1 MEDEQFKN
9 VTKCRYHGY
18 FTNSDHKYLHSD
30 AWWRVMLS
38 KMVFVLVFEHLVFF
52 ILMIIQYAIPDV
64 PDSVTLH
71 VARNQHVNKSAA
83 YKVLSL
89 SFLSVSSVSSWAVDK
104 TQQKPSLKQT
114 LWAFDLMEFIEY
126 EAFIEPRVD

>member
-9 VTKCRYHGY
+9 VTECRYHGY

-38 KMVFVLVFEHLVFF
+38 KVVFVLVFEHLVFF
-52 ILMIIQYAIPDV
+52 ILMIIQYVIPDV

-71 VARNQHVNKSAA
+71 VARNRYVNKIAA
-83 YKVLSL
+83 YKVLSFN
-89 SFLSVSSVSSWAVDK
+89 FLVSHRYHRGQPMKLNKRFSRANSLAV
-104 TQQKPSLKQT
+104 
-114 LWAFDLMEFIEY
+114 
-126 EAFIEPRVD
+126 